1 LIWWWRRH
9 AATGRCRLETYN
21 SATIDA
27 NGDLAIVT
35 TSGQSVL
42 IRKEVEQT
50 AFSAPLISA
59 AKTAVAAQA
68 MFGNCYTSYDIPLQL
83 VVYAGGKVHRFKG
96 VGLPIFQWGFA
107 DSGIRIVRRF
117 LVIASLRAQSTV
129 LPIDKSCNSPNRTN
143 WLSDNELDYLCG
155 AESTHY
161 VINKS
166 GVLPERKNIQ

>member
-1 LIWWWRRH
+1 
-9 AATGRCRLETYN
+9 
-21 SATIDA
+21 
-27 NGDLAIVT
+27 
-35 TSGQSVL
+35 
-42 IRKEVEQT
+42 
-50 AFSAPLISA
+50 
-59 AKTAVAAQA
+59 